1 MQKHLVTLIAIGAK
15 ACYNRVGKDN
25 MTALEEQGIMAMPR
39 LVRNTVFR
47 LARSDVRAF
56 LEENEDRLLALIVE
70 ELDHVDDRVE
80 EEKAFIDIHMAALG
94 QELMKGVFAALYRF
108 LDEY

>member
-1 MQKHLVTLIAIGAK
+1 
-15 ACYNRVGKDN
+15 
-25 MTALEEQGIMAMPR
+25 MAMPR
-39 LVRNTVFR
+39 LVRTTVFR

-70 ELDHVDDRVE
+70 ELDRVDDRVE

-94 QELMKGVFAALYRF
+94 QELMKGVFEALYRF
-108 LDEY
+108 LDEF

>member
-1 MQKHLVTLIAIGAK
+1 MV
-15 ACYNRVGKDN
+15 
-25 MTALEEQGIMAMPR
+25 MPR

-70 ELDHVDDRVE
+70 ELGRMDEQIE
-80 EEKAFIDIHMAALG
+80 EEKAFIDLHMAALG
-94 QELMKGVFAALYRF
+94 RELMKGVFAAVYRF
-108 LDEY
+108 LDEF

>member
-1 MQKHLVTLIAIGAK
+1 
-15 ACYNRVGKDN
+15 
-25 MTALEEQGIMAMPR
+25 MAMPR

-70 ELDHVDDRVE
+70 ELDHVDDVSS
-80 EEKAFIDIHMAALG
+80 
-94 QELMKGVFAALYRF
+94 Q
-108 LDEY
+108 